1 MPTPSSYA
9 SRYLPVNVPND
20 LSFIPVR
27 IERYHLGPPS
37 TPAQQQLWSA
47 LGDHF
52 SQQKK
57 KNPGYELT
65 LTVNSAPFS
74 VGSREQIRM
83 PSVRPFWGKG
93 SPEDCQVV
101 LQLALLFNLTTAL
114 NLQKWANDNLGL
126 DCNGFAGNYIFHG
139 LVGNPWWLLSGGDE
153 PGPSQTIDKLFAWA
167 AMKDESLAVQD
178 LDDLDP
184 QKTYMIVR
192 TDQSGRV
199 IPGPNPVGH
208 IALTE
213 PGQFIP
219 SYSSMDLTR
228 ANDNMIGNTA
238 LRTVESAGE
247 KRDGVSLGLHKNWMV
262 FIRSLKPK
270 GVFEV
275 NRDNIRKADTVKLA
289 PLP

>member
-9 SRYLPVNVPND
+9 SRYLPVNVPNG

-114 NLQKWANDNLGL
+114 NLQKVGQRQPRSGL
-126 DCNGFAGNYIFHG
+126 QRIRG
-139 LVGNPWWLLSGGDE
+139 
-153 PGPSQTIDKLFAWA
+153 KLHVSRTNWESVVA
-167 AMKDESLAVQD
+167 A
-178 LDDLDP
+178 
-184 QKTYMIVR
+184 
-192 TDQSGRV
+192 
-199 IPGPNPVGH
+199 
-208 IALTE
+208 
-213 PGQFIP
+213 
-219 SYSSMDLTR
+219 
-228 ANDNMIGNTA
+228 
-238 LRTVESAGE
+238 
-247 KRDGVSLGLHKNWMV
+247 KR
-262 FIRSLKPK
+262 R
-270 GVFEV
+270 
-275 NRDNIRKADTVKLA
+275 R
-289 PLP
+289 